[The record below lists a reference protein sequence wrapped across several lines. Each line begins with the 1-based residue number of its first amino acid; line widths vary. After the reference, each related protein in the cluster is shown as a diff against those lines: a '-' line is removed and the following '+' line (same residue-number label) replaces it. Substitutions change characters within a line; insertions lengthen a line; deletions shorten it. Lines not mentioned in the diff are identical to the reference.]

1 MKTGFS
7 KKPKILEKIFKN
19 FLLFML
25 RQLITHLF
33 LDFSVRQKKI
43 ISNNWKMDIF
53 KMSKNVQNRN
63 LMGSLKRGVKMF
75 LMRSINIK
83 NMTFYNYPLQRCRKK
98 RWKPRLK
105 MTFFGHFYEF
115 WLTIWLI
122 RLMRRFEF
130 APRNVFAKDFLTK
143 ISKKI
148 LKTFNNLGAA

>member
-7 KKPKILEKIFKN
+7 KKPKFLEKIFKN

-25 RQLITHLF
+25 RQLITYLYP
-33 LDFSVRQKKI
+33 DFSVRQKKI

-83 NMTFYNYPLQRCRKK
+83 NMTFYNYPLHRCRKK

-105 MTFFGHFYEF
+105 MTYFGHFYGF

-130 APRNVFAKDFLTK
+130 ALKKYLINVHLTK
-143 ISKKI
+143 ISKNVT
-148 LKTFNNLGAA
+148 KTFIKMVAA

>member
-98 RWKPRLK
+98 RWKPCLK
-105 MTFFGHFYEF
+105 MTVFGHFYGF

-130 APRNVFAKDFLTK
+130 ALKKYLINVLLTK
-143 ISKKI
+143 FSKNVI
-148 LKTFNNLGAA
+148 KTFIKMVAA

>member
-1 MKTGFS
+1 
-7 KKPKILEKIFKN
+7 
-19 FLLFML
+19 
-25 RQLITHLF
+25 
-33 LDFSVRQKKI
+33 
-43 ISNNWKMDIF
+43 
-53 KMSKNVQNRN
+53 MSKNVQNRN

-83 NMTFYNYPLQRCRKK
+83 NMTFYNYPLHRCRKK

-130 APRNVFAKDFLTK
+130 ALKKYLINVHLTK
-143 ISKKI
+143 ISKNVT
-148 LKTFNNLGAA
+148 KTFIKNGRCIILMSQLIRLMRYLNKKMSKNRTFETRISKKSKNF